1 MRVPVRVVSDATLLG
16 IAYASS
22 GADLI
27 PGSPEA
33 LFADA
38 DALAARSEALEQDA
52 DRLRAVS
59 TGQWAGT
66 AADAFDEARDSTR
79 RQLLNVADAYSTVS
93 AALRAHGDMLTWGQG
108 VANDLVE
115 SWQGADALG
124 DAGAGRKRSI
134 DLALSEV
141 RAQVNTSG
149 DQLAQTLRSLNDL
162 VPPAPTFWSELIGGA
177 GDAFGDLW
185 LLVRQQNTVR
195 KIIDPQGWLN
205 DTAAMVIGLKESLN
219 DPRQLA
225 KDSVD
230 WDTWASSPPRA
241 IGHLA
246 PDGVTNILT
255 GGVGGILGKAATTA
269 ARKGADVAEDG
280 ATWAARRASLGES
293 ATTNY
298 RKTFFE
304 AYPDL
309 QGQVVVHHA
318 VEQSVLRRYPGV
330 VTESQMHS
338 LENLRGIPND
348 ANPRLHLSEIR
359 RLWNRFYEDF
369 PTGGAPPTTD
379 DLLDY
384 ATSIDLQVGQRFLP
398 PVE

>member
-1 MRVPVRVVSDATLLG
+1 MSNATLLG

-27 PGSPEA
+27 PGSPAA

-38 DALAARSEALEQDA
+38 DALVARAEALEQNA
-52 DRLRAVS
+52 GRLRSVS
-59 TGQWAGT
+59 TGHWAGD

-79 RQLLNVADAYSTVS
+79 KQLLNIADAYSS
-93 AALRAHGDMLTWGQG
+93 AAAALRAHGEMLTWGQG
-108 VANDLVE
+108 VADGLVE
-115 SWQGADALG
+115 SWQRADALG
-124 DAGAGRKRSI
+124 DPGTGRKRSI

-141 RAQVNTSG
+141 RAQVATSG
-149 DQLAQTLRSLNDL
+149 DQLARALRSLNEL
-162 VPPAPTFWSELIGGA
+162 VPPAPTFWSELVGGA
-177 GDAFGDLW
+177 ADAFGDLW
-185 LLVRQQNTVR
+185 SLVEQQNAVR
-195 KIIDPQGWLN
+195 KIVDPQGWMN
-205 DTAAMVIGLKESLN
+205 DTAAMVVGFKQSLN
-219 DPRQLA
+219 DPKQLA

-230 WDTWASSPPRA
+230 WDTWANSPPRA
-241 IGHLA
+241 VGHMA
-246 PDGVTNILT
+246 PDGLTNILT

-269 ARKGADVAEDG
+269 ARKGTDIAEDG
-280 ATWAARRASLGES
+280 AAWAARRASLGES

-348 ANPRLHLSEIR
+348 ANPRVHLSEIR

-369 PTGGAPPTTD
+369 PSGGAAPTTD